1 MAGEAVTATVTLLFC
16 DLVEST
22 ALASKI
28 GDAAADGVRHDVFD
42 ALRAEILAYRGTEV
56 KNLGDGLMVSFASN
70 ADAVRSACGMQ
81 QRIDVLAR
89 TRQLPLALRVGIS
102 VGEATFEDDD
112 WFGAPVVEASRL
124 CSAASSGQVL
134 VADVV
139 RVLLGSRAEVTIRP
153 VGELELKGLP
163 DPVAA
168 CEVEWAQLAVRTLQL
183 PLPRAFSIAPR
194 FSLAGRDE
202 EFEQVKLAWKEAST
216 GARRAV
222 LVAGEPGIGKTRLA
236 AELGRAVDLDGGF
249 VLLGRCD
256 DGLGVPYQPFVEAL
270 AHVIAHAP
278 DDQLAALLGPAAG
291 ELCRLVPELA
301 QRMPGIAPTPS
312 DPETERYLLFEA
324 IAGWLEA
331 QSQIAPTL
339 LVLDDLHWA
348 AEPTLH
354 MLRHVMACDRSLNVL
369 VIGTYRDTEVDR
381 THPLGAL
388 LAHLR
393 RAEGVDRIA
402 LRGLDGDGVADLVVR
417 ASGQELNEQA
427 RDLAHAVHT
436 ETGGNPFFAIEV
448 LVSLAERGAI
458 YQDENG
464 EWRSD
469 VGIDEVG
476 IPEGVKEVVGQRLS
490 RLPEECNVVLHGA
503 AVAGQDFELDVIAAI
518 TAGGEEQVIDA
529 LEAARVA
536 GLLDELGGAPVRY
549 RFSHALVQQTL
560 LDEIPTARRLR
571 FHRAIAEAI
580 ERLRADHIERY
591 RAALARHWYE
601 AGTEPKRALDASVAA
616 AERALAQYADREAFQ
631 WLTQAADLFDDAGVT
646 DATRVDVM
654 TMTGEALRR
663 IGDPTHREVLLDAG
677 RLAERI
683 SDGPR
688 MAKAALANGR
698 FWQSDT
704 TGIDSERV
712 AALEAAV
719 AALGEDDPNTRAL
732 LLIKLSVENL
742 YAPDPTY
749 RRALA
754 EEAVATARTQG
765 DLLTLGNVLSV
776 RHNVLLSHE
785 TVDQRRHENEE
796 LLRIAEAVGD
806 PNLRY
811 YSRTYGFFWRLE
823 TGDIEGARIMVR
835 EASEISRTLA
845 QPMFEWIGSW
855 MEVALARFDGD
866 LDDALAILERSREI
880 GTDAGIPDAEFFHCV
895 QRVTLLADRGD
906 PSTLAECRALC
917 EIAPPHYPGVLGNLA
932 LLELAAGELG
942 PARETLDALLA
953 SPFAPWSEGGGQ
965 PDSALSYAAFC
976 AAGEAA
982 LGVGSEWTSTIY
994 DFMDPWRGR
1003 FFGNIAYWG
1012 PTESHLAAI
1021 APLAGHADELDAL
1034 LDTGLRIC
1042 DEVNAPLN
1050 ALYARLFG
1058 ACGLRTRNR
1067 SGDRDR
1073 AARLVDEA
1081 IVLGDRMGAG
1091 FARIAAENFPALRD

>member
-1 MAGEAVTATVTLLFC
+1 M
-16 DLVEST
+16 EST
-22 ALASKI
+22 ALAVKL
-28 GDAAADGVRHDVFD
+28 GDLAADGVRHDVFD

-112 WFGAPVVEASRL
+112 WFGAPVVEAARL
-124 CSAASSGQVL
+124 CSAATSGQVL

-153 VGELELKGLP
+153 VGALELKGIP

-168 CEVEWAQLAVRTLQL
+168 CEVEWAQLAVRTVQL

-202 EFEQVKLAWKEAST
+202 EYEQVERAWKEAST
-216 GARRAV
+216 GSRRAV

-270 AHVIAHAP
+270 AHVVAHAA
-278 DDQLAALLGPAAG
+278 DDQLPALLGASAG

-354 MLRHVMACDRSLNVL
+354 MLRHVMASERTLNLL

-393 RAEGVDRIA
+393 RTEGVDRIA

-417 ASGQELNEQA
+417 ASGQELNAQA

-464 EWRSD
+464 QWRSD

-476 IPEGVKEVVGQRLS
+476 ITEGVKEVVGQRLS
-490 RLPEECNVVLHGA
+490 RLPEECNAVLHGA

-518 TAGGEEQVIDA
+518 TPGGEEQVIDA

-536 GLLDELGGAPVRY
+536 GLLDELGGTPVRY

-571 FHRAIAEAI
+571 FHKGIAEAI
-580 ERLRADHIERY
+580 ERLRADRIDRY

-601 AGTEPKRALDASVAA
+601 AGTEPERALDASVAA
-616 AERALAQYADREAFQ
+616 ADRALAQYADREAFQ
-631 WLTQAADLFDDAGVT
+631 WLTQAADLFDDAGASDV
-646 DATRVDVM
+646 TRVDVM

-663 IGDPTHREVLLDAG
+663 IGDPSHRQVLLEAG

-683 SDGPR
+683 GDAPR

-698 FWQSDT
+698 FWQSDA
-704 TGIDSERV
+704 TGIDTERV

-719 AALGEDDPNTRAL
+719 AAVGRDDPNTRAL
-732 LLIKLSVENL
+732 LLIKLAVENI
-742 YAPDPTY
+742 YAPDPAY

-754 EEAVATARTQG
+754 EEAVATAREHG
-765 DLLTLGNVLSV
+765 DPFTLGNVLSV
-776 RHNVLLSHE
+776 RHNILLSHE
-785 TVDQRRHENEE
+785 TVDQRRRENEE
-796 LLRIAEAVGD
+796 LLAIAEAAGD

-823 TGDIEGARIMVR
+823 LGDIEGARVAVR
-835 EASEISRTLA
+835 EAGDISSTLA
-845 QPMFEWIGSW
+845 QPMFEWIVGW
-855 MEVALARFDGD
+855 MNFGLARWDGD
-866 LDDALAILERSREI
+866 LDACSDAVERSLAV
-880 GTDAGIPDAEFFHCV
+880 GTEAGIPDAAFFDAV

-906 PSTLAECRALC
+906 GASVGEGRVLC
-917 EIAPPHYPGVLGNLA
+917 ETMPPHYPGMRATLV
-932 LLELAAGELG
+932 LLELVAGEIG
-942 PARETLDALLA
+942 PAREALGELLT
-953 SPFAPWSEGGGQ
+953 SPFAPWSEAGGP
-965 PDSALSYAAFC
+965 PDSALVYAAAC
-976 AAGEAA
+976 AGAEAA
-982 LGVGSEWTSTIY
+982 LGVASEWTARIY
-994 DFMDPWRGR
+994 EYLDPWRGR
-1003 FFGNIAYWG
+1003 FFGNVAWWG
-1012 PTESHLAAI
+1012 PTESYLAGI
-1021 APLAGHADELDAL
+1021 APLVGKSDELDGL
-1034 LDTGLRIC
+1034 LDTALGISER
-1042 DEVNAPLN
+1042 VNNPISAM
-1050 ALYARLFG
+1050 YARLYG

-1067 SGDRDR
+1067 AGDRDR
-1073 AARLVDEA
+1073 AAQLIDEA
-1081 IVLGDRMGAG
+1081 VVLGDRMGAG
-1091 FARIAAENFPALRD
+1091 MARAAAEHFPALRD